1 MKKFKIEQYELWI
14 QAYTVEANSEAE
26 AVAKLYAGMATPCEE
41 SGDLELSQVANDYG
55 MPRDEMGPEF
65 AAEMSRLGYSLGSSE
80 IVESIRSIELVD
92 DDNEEPIHCSHC
104 KQIVYQDEKGI
115 LVDDTGG
122 DVCGI
127 DGNNSPHSIDDL
139 SLEEMPNEYEKYA
152 TMPDH
157 ELSDGGCIESPDDA
171 GVIRRR
177 DVHGNC
183 EEIRMPGDD
192 GHDEWLKLF
201 NN

>member
-1 MKKFKIEQYELWI
+1 MPTYKIEQYELWV
-14 QAYTVEANSEAE
+14 QAYTVEADSEAQ
-26 AVAKLYAGMATPCEE
+26 AVAKLLAGKATASEE
-41 SGDLELSQVANDYG
+41 SGDLELIEVANDYG

-65 AAEMSRLGYSLGSSE
+65 AAEMARLGCSLGSSE
-80 IVESIRSIELVD
+80 IVESIRSIELID
-92 DDNEEPIHCSHC
+92 D
-104 KQIVYQDEKGI
+104 V
-115 LVDDTGG
+115 
-122 DVCGI
+122 
-127 DGNNSPHSIDDL
+127 DDL

-192 GHDEWLKLF
+192 GYDEWFQIF